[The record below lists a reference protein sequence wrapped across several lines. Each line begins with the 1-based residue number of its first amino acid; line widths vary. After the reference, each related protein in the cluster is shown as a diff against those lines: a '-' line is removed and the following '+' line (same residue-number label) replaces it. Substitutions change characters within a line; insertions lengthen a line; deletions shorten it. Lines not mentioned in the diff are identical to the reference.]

1 MIDLSICKNCNFAE
15 PDWDS
20 MRPVYAKVINE
31 YLASMNLVSG
41 CKFDFGIVNYSA
53 YGDTMSNMRSHFHT
67 ESDFSAV
74 HYIQFDERVHTPTR
88 FENPFKWGD
97 YQNVM
102 RPHLEKCVVNNL
114 SNSWTCDWWELETH
128 EDDIVFLYLSREEL
142 NAIKNYIPKD
152 ESLQKLPIYK
162 IITDDE
168 FFATSGIPTTFI
180 INSDG
185 KVIVKDLGSAFWN
198 DESVFKF
205 IDNLIGKNE
214 I

>member
-1 MIDLSICKNCNFAE
+1 MFNLPVKTLHVNPLSYDKRGVISCIEQNYHQYPSRNVRPSMGTLHHCYADFDNPNFAE

-31 YLASMNLVSG
+31 YLASMDLVSG

-53 YGDTMSNMRSHFHT
+53 YGDTISNMRSHFHT

-102 RPHLEKCVVNNL
+102 RPHLEKCVVNDL

-128 EDDIVFLYLSREEL
+128 EDDIVFFPALLPHEVMAQKKSDKLRITIAL
-142 NAIKNYIPKD
+142 NISIA
-152 ESLQKLPIYK
+152 
-162 IITDDE
+162 
-168 FFATSGIPTTFI
+168 
-180 INSDG
+180 
-185 KVIVKDLGSAFWN
+185 V
-198 DESVFKF
+198 
-205 IDNLIGKNE
+205 
-214 I
+214 